1 VALAA
6 GNGRRARRRLPLE
19 IGGGEQAK
27 PCGPPWYLVGG
38 RIRLLDAPRWN
49 IRLRSNGPKFECG

>member
-19 IGGGEQAK
+19 IGGGEQVE
-27 PCGPPWYLVGG
+27 PWGPPWYVVGG
-38 RIRLLDAPRWN
+38 RIRWLDEE
-49 IRLRSNGPKFECG
+49 G